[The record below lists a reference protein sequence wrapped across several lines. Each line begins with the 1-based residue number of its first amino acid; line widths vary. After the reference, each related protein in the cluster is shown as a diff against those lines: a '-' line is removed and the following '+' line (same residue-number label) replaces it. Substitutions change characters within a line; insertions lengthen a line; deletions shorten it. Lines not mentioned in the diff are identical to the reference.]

1 METNSSSL
9 HDTAIALGASR
20 VSDESRQLQAC
31 LLSILK
37 AISAVCEAHHL
48 TCYLLAGSCLG
59 AVRHQGFIPWDD
71 DADVGLPRPDYDIL
85 IAHANEWLPE
95 GYELVSGDK
104 NPYYP
109 YPFARIQDSR
119 TTYILRRSFDFVG
132 GLPVDVYPLDG
143 MTDNK
148 WKRKWHYL
156 RFSLTKKLLYFC
168 LVDPCKHGHGL
179 HYLLAKT
186 VRAIWGAETL
196 HRKLDHIQREFDYES
211 ASWVVDHDYKPS
223 KGILPKEVFG
233 TPNKVQFEDIQL
245 TTVSQ
250 PECYLRHLYGNYME
264 LPKSLP
270 PQNFRFLDLTL
281 PYRNYQP
288 GLSVK

>member
-1 METNSSSL
+1 METSYDNL
-9 HDTAIALGASR
+9 HKEAIALGAHH
-20 VSDESRQLQAC
+20 VSEETLQLQAT
-31 LLSILK
+31 LLGILK
-37 AISAVCEAHHL
+37 VISQVCEEHHL
-48 TCYLLAGSCLG
+48 SCYLMAGSCLG
-59 AVRHQGFIPWDD
+59 AIRHQGFIPWDD
-71 DADVGLPRPDYDIL
+71 DADIGLPRPDYDAL

-104 NPYYP
+104 NPLYP

-143 MTDNK
+143 MTENK

-156 RFSLTKKLLYFC
+156 RFGWTKKLLYFC
-168 LVDPCKHGHGL
+168 LVDPCKHGYGL
-179 HYLLAKT
+179 HFLLSKT
-186 VRAIWGAETL
+186 VRAIWSAKTL
-196 HRKLDHIQREFDYES
+196 HRQLDHIQREFDYES
-211 ASWVVDHDYKPS
+211 ASLVVDHDYKPS

-233 TPNKVQFEDIQL
+233 TPKKVPFEDTRL
-245 TTVSQ
+245 TTVCQ
-250 PECYLRHLYGNYME
+250 PDCYLRHLYGNYME

-270 PQNFRFLDLTL
+270 PKNYRFLDLQL

-288 GLSVK
+288 DLSVK